1 MDSNGGGLL
10 IVIAVVGGWFAF
22 GDPPRTVAG
31 WWWPETSAPWE
42 TVDAFF
48 YPDRNNL
55 YLVREQGGLKNLQA
69 CRDWVS
75 AAAYAN
81 NDPTMSRSD
90 YECGLGT
97 AKPYGTLKVYRNTV
111 R

>member
-1 MDSNGGGLL
+1 MENSGGGLVL
-10 IVIAVVGGWFAF
+10 VIIGLGGWFAF
-22 GDPPRTVAG
+22 GDPPSTVAG

-55 YLVREQGGLKNLQA
+55 YLVQEQDGLKSLQA

-81 NDPTMSRSD
+81 GDPTMSRSD
-90 YECGLGT
+90 YECGLG
-97 AKPYGTLKVYRNTV
+97 KSEPYGTLKLYRNTV